1 MGRHWGG
8 DWRNGCDVDASALL
22 EEGGDMTIQATLVRV
37 RLSYPDGPTED
48 RWCVPERPGERFD
61 IRDESGK
68 KTDVYAYRDAVHGKL
83 YAPRC
88 CTEIREGLIE
98 IRAVEVKE

>member
-1 MGRHWGG
+1 
-8 DWRNGCDVDASALL
+8 
-22 EEGGDMTIQATLVRV
+22 MTIQATLVRV

-48 RWCVPERPGERFD
+48 RWCVPERKGE
-61 IRDESGK
+61 
-68 KTDVYAYRDAVHGKL
+68 DVYAYRDAVHGKL

-98 IRAVEVKE
+98 IRAVEVQE